1 MKVARSLTVISLSTL
16 LVLSCSS
23 QTRQANRLHVSY
35 SSSTTRIVVEDSML
49 IVTRLE
55 HEFANPVSPV
65 PSKTTATSMQGGLT
79 EDQLT
84 RLRNTIKKNGFL
96 GLNAT
101 YGAPEGQR
109 FYPYRI
115 ELSIDGQ
122 AKSVLY
128 RSNPAHESAPRPFS
142 ELESLLN
149 ELTAVARIPVSP

>member
-1 MKVARSLTVISLSTL
+1 MKVARSFTLIFLSAL
-16 LVLSCSS
+16 LVVSCSS
-23 QTRQANRLHVSY
+23 QTRRANRIHVSY

-55 HEFANPVSPV
+55 QEFANPVSPV
-65 PSKTTATSMQGGLT
+65 PSSTKATSMQGGLT
-79 EDQLT
+79 GDQIT
-84 RLRNTIKKNGFL
+84 RLRNTIQKNGFL

-115 ELSIDGQ
+115 ELNIDGQ

-128 RSNPAHESAPRPFS
+128 RSNPAYESAPKPFS

-149 ELTAVARIPVSP
+149 ELTAVARIPISP